1 MKYKYTTS
9 IVIAIFTISISII
22 SILKPDYKISQ
33 QEGRTLQELPLPS
46 TFEEGTYKE
55 QLLNG
60 EAFKKWDNY
69 FSDHI
74 VGRGRIVNAYT
85 DIQLLMGKKYIN
97 ELYLGKDN
105 ELLEAW
111 NFGDYNLEYRKN
123 RANHFNNFAEKFNES
138 KTFIVNLP
146 NKNYAY
152 EHKMPINN
160 YLAGQSI
167 YIPKLF
173 EEINKEKIK
182 IIDTLEEINKDD
194 NNYYKTDHH
203 MNMNGVYTSYKYIIN
218 NIRKDIPEISKPKEK
233 SEFDI
238 EVYKEVFI
246 GSHGRSIPS
255 VVKTMD
261 DIEVYQDNS
270 FTNYKAYNQDGEAK
284 LFYREKISKDRLNGD
299 YGVYLGGDNA
309 IFKVENNQSN
319 NKLKTVVIGDSM
331 DNPLIPLLVPHF
343 KELYSYDLRHYQ
355 GNVLQDIE
363 SINPD
368 VILLIGISNNFLM
381 QTDIFNWNNK

>member
-1 MKYKYTTS
+1 MP
-9 IVIAIFTISISII
+9 I
-22 SILKPDYKISQ
+22 
-33 QEGRTLQELPLPS
+33 
-46 TFEEGTYKE
+46 
-55 QLLNG
+55 
-60 EAFKKWDNY
+60 DNY
-69 FSDHI
+69 LS
-74 VGRGRIVNAYT
+74 
-85 DIQLLMGKKYIN
+85 
-97 ELYLGKDN
+97 
-105 ELLEAW
+105 
-111 NFGDYNLEYRKN
+111 
-123 RANHFNNFAEKFNES
+123 
-138 KTFIVNLP
+138 
-146 NKNYAY
+146 
-152 EHKMPINN
+152 
-160 YLAGQSI
+160 GQSI

-173 EEINKEKIK
+173 EEINKEKIT

-218 NIRKDIPEISKPKEK
+218 NLRKDIPEISKPKEK

-238 EVYKEVFI
+238 DVYKEVFT

-299 YGVYLGGDNA
+299 
-309 IFKVENNQSN
+309 
-319 NKLKTVVIGDSM
+319 SM
-331 DNPLIPLLVPHF
+331 DNPLIPLLAPHF

-363 SINPD
+363 SINPKT
-368 VILLIGISNNFLM
+368 IKNNRFHIVM
-381 QTDIFNWNNK
+381 YI